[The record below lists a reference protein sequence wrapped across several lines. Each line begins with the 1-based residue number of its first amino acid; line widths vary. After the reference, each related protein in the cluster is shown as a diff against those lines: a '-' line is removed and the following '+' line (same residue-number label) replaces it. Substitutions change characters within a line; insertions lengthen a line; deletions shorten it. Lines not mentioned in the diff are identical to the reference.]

1 MIFLVYN
8 PAAAGHS
15 DAAIPYSCTVTQNK
29 PQDSLR
35 KESRVSCS
43 CGVNKKIDQ
52 KSCAPNPIYAT
63 RCKCFAQCKPC
74 SSSCCCKNCS
84 NPFGTQPEKP
94 IGVKRQRR
102 SHSMQI
108 TLPTSKRFAEDKGE
122 EMSTS
127 VWSSFESILLREIIK
142 ESKKDQSIVPHKIYN
157 DVVYYANSNF
167 CTIHSMK

>member
-1 MIFLVYN
+1 MIINLFILTNTNIDFAREANRFLDNGYFNSLLGDLMPLPIATALKVTIFILSKNLQSPPLFIIPLCGQPIGMIFLVYN
-8 PAAAGHS
+8 PAAAGHY

-52 KSCAPNPIYAT
+52 KSCAPNLIYAT

-94 IGVKRQRR
+94 IGAK
-102 SHSMQI
+102 
-108 TLPTSKRFAEDKGE
+108 
-122 EMSTS
+122 
-127 VWSSFESILLREIIK
+127 
-142 ESKKDQSIVPHKIYN
+142 
-157 DVVYYANSNF
+157 
-167 CTIHSMK
+167 